1 MATTFTLKRKTFANP
16 AAITQFAS
24 KGAAKAAGFTKS
36 GFQWFGGGNLGSAFS
51 GTKTMV
57 NKNLLAEGNAA
68 MKNATTE
75 AAKKAAQ
82 KTIDSATTT
91 VALSGKE
98 RAWEAAKGIGKL
110 GATTAVVGTAIG
122 AKKVD
127 DAANGI

>member
-1 MATTFTLKRKTFANP
+1 MATTFTLKRKIFANP
-16 AAITQFAS
+16 AAITKTLGQ
-24 KGAAKAAGFTKS
+24 AKSAGFTKS
-36 GFQWFGGGNLGSAFS
+36 GFQWFGAGNLGSAIS

-57 NKNLLAEGNAA
+57 NKELLAQGNAA

-75 AAKKAAQ
+75 AAKAAAQ

-91 VALSGKE
+91 VTLNKGQ
-98 RAWEAAKGIGKL
+98 RAWEAAKGAGKL
-110 GATTAVVGTAIG
+110 GVTAAVAGTALG

>member
-1 MATTFTLKRKTFANP
+1 MATTFILKRKTFANP
-16 AAITQFAS
+16 AAAIKTLS
-24 KGAAKAAGFTKS
+24 GAKAAGFTKS

-51 GTKTMV
+51 GTKTM
-57 NKNLLAEGNAA
+57 KAIDG
-68 MKNATTE
+68 AT
-75 AAKKAAQ
+75 Q
-82 KTIDSATTT
+82 T

-127 DAANGI
+127 DAANGLV